1 MAQVIKQ
8 PDDTYVVT
16 LTPLEQ
22 QVLKRW
28 GLDQVPQRTRPQQM
42 EFVWTGQLASLAND
56 YRAQD
61 APKLRQRY
69 EAATPAVQAQVDAL
83 LGVT

>member
-1 MAQVIKQ
+1 MAQVTKQ

-16 LTPLEQ
+16 LTAGEQ
-22 QVLKRW
+22 QALKRW
-28 GLDQVPQRTRPQQM
+28 AADQLPQRTKAQQL
-42 EFVWTGQLASLAND
+42 EFELTGQLASLAND

>member
-1 MAQVIKQ
+1 MSTVVKN

-16 LTPLEQ
+16 LTAIEQ

-28 GLDQVPQRTRPQQM
+28 GNEQVPQRTKPAQL
-42 EFVWTGQLASLAND
+42 EFLITGTLASLAND

-61 APKLRQRY
+61 GPKIKRLY